1 MCGGGLMIKLVFGCL
16 SLLLQAKFCWKGNQM
31 FPALDNDLHFGY
43 QVRERCAALSSP
55 CAC

>member
-1 MCGGGLMIKLVFGCL
+1 MIKLVFGCL